1 MSGAGLI
8 KKIANDNVIV
18 KDRFVLGAA
27 AEREQFAPW
36 AEGEFQ
42 VMNADEDDDHFNYAA
57 DKIIKELSDNS
68 YQGRSDSAG
77 RISTNS
83 HRI

>member
-1 MSGAGLI
+1 M
-8 KKIANDNVIV
+8 
-18 KDRFVLGAA
+18 LGAA

-36 AEGEFQ
+36 AEGEMQ
-42 VMNADEDDDHFNYAA
+42 EINADADDDHFNYAA

-77 RISTNS
+77 RISANS